1 MALRLRRGTDAER
14 LLVTPLQGEPI
25 FTTDTKRLYVGDGST
40 VGGVLVTGDT
50 SNTEVG
56 ADTTPQLGGDLD
68 LNSNNIV
75 GTGNISIDGT
85 ITATGNISL
94 GDSDADTIDVG
105 GLINTNLRPAI
116 DGAFNIGSAI
126 RRWNNI
132 YAEGAQIDGEITAQN
147 LVVGNIIGADS
158 TVYLNTE
165 TSTITATNFNGTF
178 TGDFNGNITGDSQ
191 GFHTGRVSDLSVEG
205 SVINNL
211 TTSNATITG
220 GTLTGIQ
227 LGTPSNGLNIEAQ
240 TLNIQSIATGNLQGN
255 VFGNVVGDI
264 KGSVF
269 ANDSTM
275 VIDSTAGGT
284 LLSSVDNSYITT
296 KDITAGV
303 INLSGTNEVGDKK
316 AGIRIES
323 DGDRNDDFDF
333 LSLVTSKESADSAIV
348 TFARTRG
355 TLAAPAASQSGDE
368 LTSIVW
374 SAADSNASLVPSVAL
389 VASVDDTPTAGRVP
403 GKIGLYAWNDA
414 GIPLPGIEIDH
425 DRNTTFGGAAQLF
438 NYADATAR
446 DAAITSP
453 AAGMLVFITGTGK
466 AQVYTGASWVDLH

>member
-40 VGGVLVTGDT
+40 IGGVLVTGDT

-116 DGAFNIGSAI
+116 DGAYNIGSAI

-227 LGTPSNGLNIEAQ
+227 LGTPTNGLNIEAQ
-240 TLNIQSIATGNLQGN
+240 SLNIQGTATGNLQGN
-255 VFGNVVGDI
+255 VTGNVVGDI
-264 KGSVF
+264 RGSVF

-284 LLSSVDNSYITT
+284 VLTSVDNTYVSTS
-296 KDITAGV
+296 DLTAATV
-303 INLSGTNEVGDKK
+303 VLSGTNATGEK
-316 AGIRIES
+316 AGLRIVTDGNADDS
-323 DGDRNDDFDF
+323 YSLLDIDAATNSDVGSSVVFSKSRGTHAARTSVQDGDEILGINYFGY
-333 LSLVTSKESADSAIV
+333 DSNN
-348 TFARTRG
+348 
-355 TLAAPAASQSGDE
+355 APAA
-368 LTSIVW
+368 
-374 SAADSNASLVPSVAL
+374 AAVIQV
-389 VASVDDTPTAGRVP
+389 SVDGTPTAGNVP
-403 GKIGLYAWNDA
+403 GSIVFG
-414 GIPLPGIEIDH
+414 
-425 DRNTTFGGAAQLF
+425 TTNPVTGTVAALMLNSQQHTIFNGAAKLVS
-438 NYADATAR
+438 YADATAR

-453 AAGMLVFITGTGK
+453 SAGMLVFITGTGK

>member
-40 VGGVLVTGDT
+40 IGGVLVTGDT

-116 DGAFNIGSAI
+116 DGAYNIGSAI

-132 YAEGAQIDGEITAQN
+132 YAEGAQIDSKITAQN

-178 TGDFNGNITGDSQ
+178 TGDFNGNILETHKV
-191 GFHTGRVSDLSVEG
+191 FTLVEY
-205 SVINNL
+205 L
-211 TTSNATITG
+211 TY
-220 GTLTGIQ
+220 
-227 LGTPSNGLNIEAQ
+227 P
-240 TLNIQSIATGNLQGN
+240 
-255 VFGNVVGDI
+255 
-264 KGSVF
+264 
-269 ANDSTM
+269 
-275 VIDSTAGGT
+275 
-284 LLSSVDNSYITT
+284 
-296 KDITAGV
+296 
-303 INLSGTNEVGDKK
+303 
-316 AGIRIES
+316 
-323 DGDRNDDFDF
+323 
-333 LSLVTSKESADSAIV
+333 
-348 TFARTRG
+348 
-355 TLAAPAASQSGDE
+355 
-368 LTSIVW
+368 
-374 SAADSNASLVPSVAL
+374 
-389 VASVDDTPTAGRVP
+389 
-403 GKIGLYAWNDA
+403 
-414 GIPLPGIEIDH
+414 
-425 DRNTTFGGAAQLF
+425 
-438 NYADATAR
+438 
-446 DAAITSP
+446 
-453 AAGMLVFITGTGK
+453 
-466 AQVYTGASWVDLH
+466 